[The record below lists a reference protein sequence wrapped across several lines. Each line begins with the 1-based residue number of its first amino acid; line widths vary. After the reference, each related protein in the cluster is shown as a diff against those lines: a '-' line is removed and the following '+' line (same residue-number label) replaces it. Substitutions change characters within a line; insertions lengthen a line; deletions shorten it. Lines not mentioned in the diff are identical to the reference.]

1 MNKTKIIYSLASLFL
16 FSALPLAGQAQVV
29 LRNSGEMYV
38 GRVAS
43 DTALYIVGNF
53 KAYDVS
59 DIAHPGKTILTG
71 DFINDVT
78 GTSKVFNS
86 GTRAGTFEFRGTAA
100 QTVSF
105 GSNASKQNNYILFP
119 NNVVIKNTSS
129 AGTVTITPSAAAQV
143 KNVTFPSGRL
153 VLDSEAAT
161 QANESKVAHLWIE
174 DDATTAIAN
183 TDNKANIQV
192 NLALGGQGHMAGFTS
207 PFKTMY
213 ADYFFFNFLSDL
225 SETELF
231 TTGNSNELWETNP
244 KRALSAGEGF
254 IIGQGLVP
262 YTNTTYYTN
271 TLNKT
276 QWNGALLSE
285 ATTDKFAFNR
295 HLFKAEKTSFGGFI
309 SDDESLTARYT
320 GEELLNSDVE
330 DIELAYGYN
339 YLGNPFMVPLNL
351 ADLLTTDRSAWG
363 ITGTDVAQQYYVLSP
378 GATGNSTNSGVTFTF
393 NATYLVGQ
401 TEGSTTLH
409 GRNNL
414 IAPMQMF
421 VLKNNGAAISTF
433 KIPKSKRTHGTTQ
446 FLRSS
451 NTAYEPIDE
460 LLLEARD
467 MTTGGFDRM
476 CVVFRNGATL
486 KATDIYDA
494 EKLFNRTGG
503 VNQLY
508 TRSTDG
514 KELTTNVLPATTTKL
529 QMYFEP
535 SLKTQ
540 EVELE
545 ASRLE
550 SLRSVYDVTIE
561 DSKTGKKSSFFRNPV
576 YRFTSAPG
584 DSPTR
589 FVLHFTSNPTGTE
602 ELTNSELS
610 AWYENGITNIK
621 GLEGENLWIYNA
633 QGLLITKEK
642 VTAPTMQIKRR
653 LDTGV
658 YFIRT
663 ENKSVKLYVK

>member
-16 FSALPLAGQAQVV
+16 FSALPLTGQAQVV

-43 DTALYIVGNF
+43 DTALYIMGNF

-143 KNVTFPSGRL
+143 KNVTFPNGRL
-153 VLDSEAAT
+153 VLDSDT
-161 QANESKVAHLWIE
+161 VNGDSNESRIAHLWIE
-174 DDATTAIAN
+174 DGASAIAN
-183 TDNKANIQV
+183 TNAKANIQV
-192 NLALGGQGHMAGFTS
+192 NLALGERQGHLIGFTS

-213 ADYFFFNFLSDL
+213 ADYFFFHFLSIP

-231 TTGNSNELWETNP
+231 KGNSYELWNTNP
-244 KRALSAGEGF
+244 KRPLTAGTGY
-254 IIGQGLVP
+254 ILGQELVP
-262 YTNTTYYTN
+262 YTNDTYYGAAPGGILHSDYN
-271 TLNKT
+271 TAQLADAVQDGNFT
-276 QWNGALLSE
+276 
-285 ATTDKFAFNR
+285 FNR
-295 HLFKAEKTSFGGFI
+295 HTIASKTIGAFVGETDRF
-309 SDDESLTARYT
+309 T
-320 GEELLNSDVE
+320 GEELVKDDVTMT
-330 DIELAYGYN
+330 LQKGYN

-351 ADLLTTDRSAWG
+351 ADLITTDRSAWG

-378 GATGNSTNSGVTFTF
+378 GAYGNSTDGVTFKF
-393 NATYLVGQ
+393 GATYLVGQ
-401 TEGSTTLH
+401 TEGATTLH
-409 GRNNL
+409 ERGNL

-421 VLKNNGAAISTF
+421 VLKNNGAALSTF
-433 KIPKSKRTHGTTQ
+433 KIPESKRTHGATLY
-446 FLRSS
+446 LRSS
-451 NTAYEPIDE
+451 NTAYEPVDE

-486 KATDIYDA
+486 KATDTYDA

-508 TRSTDG
+508 TRSADG

-535 SLKTQ
+535 SLEAQ

-561 DSKTGKKSSFFRNPV
+561 DSKTGKKSSFFRSPV

-589 FVLHFTSNPTGTE
+589 FVLHFSGNPTGTE
-602 ELTNSELS
+602 EIVGSELS
-610 AWYENGITNIK
+610 AWYENGLTNIK

-642 VTAPTMQIKRR
+642 VIAPTMQIKRR